1 MGGKRAGRG
10 GWGATGTPRLK
21 GGRTTRRALTFPP
34 PPSLLPP
41 TPQFDRAL
49 AGEPARPK
57 DPRKQVRLPNEI
69 PLDRE
74 KSRQGDIL
82 RRVLHG
88 SGEGEGAAP
97 GGVAMGGA
105 RGAGDGSGS
114 GGGKFRGGKKHRK

>member
-1 MGGKRAGRG
+1 VRG
-10 GWGATGTPRLK
+10 GEGGGCNGGAAAHWGEDDK
-21 GGRTTRRALTFPP
+21 TRAHLRPP
-34 PPSLLPP
+34 PPSFPP

>member
-1 MGGKRAGRG
+1 MKAAKVKLAQVSTASMGR
-10 GWGATGTPRLK
+10 
-21 GGRTTRRALTFPP
+21 
-34 PPSLLPP
+34 
-41 TPQFDRAL
+41 FDRAL

-74 KSRQGDIL
+74 KTRQSDIL
-82 RRVLHG
+82 RKVLHG

-97 GGVAMGGA
+97 GGVAS
-105 RGAGDGSGS
+105 GAGDGS